1 MAKRKKTESIL
12 SNQKLAKPPRFNRA
26 WFKTQLKRTATL
38 SCVIA
43 LGCGVHFV
51 YQQRFAIE
59 AFFFPN
65 QQKDWVVYIQKIDG
79 NPKVNEELLLK
90 LPQTIKNMITELGDL
105 DAASAKLQKDLE
117 VKLVRFVKTDHRTVY
132 VSLFFREPRFRI
144 SADQI
149 RLLSTEGDV
158 YGQPTTAR
166 EKSLPLISGVFMD
179 NDIPIRLHDDGSIA
193 LSDQQKFALQDV
205 LHLAKLAEENKIKYD
220 EMNYVAFRG
229 VSLIDHQ
236 TGVEVSLGK
245 PPFEKKI
252 SRLEKILLKLKQKGT
267 MAERIE
273 LDYDGKAF
281 IKEKSL

>member
-1 MAKRKKTESIL
+1 MAKPKKIKSIL
-12 SNQKLAKPPRFNRA
+12 SNQKPIKPPRYRRA
-26 WFKTQLKRTATL
+26 WFNTQFKRIGILSGIVAVGALAFTVYQYRTA
-38 SCVIA
+38 ID
-43 LGCGVHFV
+43 
-51 YQQRFAIE
+51 

-65 QQKDWVVYIQKIDG
+65 QKKDWVVHLQKIDG
-79 NPKVNEELLLK
+79 NPKISEDLLLRM
-90 LPQTIKNMITELGDL
+90 PQTVKTMIAETGSLA
-105 DAASAKLQKDLE
+105 AASAKLQKEFE
-117 VKLVRFVKTDHRTVY
+117 VKLVRFVQTDNHTVY

-158 YGQPTTAR
+158 YGQPTTPQER
-166 EKSLPLISGVFMD
+166 SLPLISGIFMD
-179 NDIPIRLHDDGSIA
+179 NDIPIRLHGDGSLA
-193 LSDQQKFALQDV
+193 LSNQQKIAIQDV
-205 LHLAKLAEENKIKYD
+205 LHLAKLAEENKVIYD

-229 VSLIDHQ
+229 VTLLDRQ